1 MHVELDRDGRSIPIL
16 HRLLS
21 DLTPLFEATT
31 KLILGGDLNAD
42 VSFDEKYG
50 TRRHS
55 IAFQRIEDLGLWHC
69 NRLIP
74 PGRRGTFR
82 RDPSVMD
89 DHLFVSRSLTD
100 GVVSCE
106 VLRDERNPS
115 DHYPVI
121 VEIASI

>member
-1 MHVELDRDGRSIPIL
+1 MGNGDGIGGDRLFGRATTHWRRCRSAPTGAGVQMARPSGLDPLTLISMHVELDRDGRSIPIL

-55 IAFQRIEDLGLWHC
+55 IAFQRIE
-69 NRLIP
+69 
-74 PGRRGTFR
+74 
-82 RDPSVMD
+82 
-89 DHLFVSRSLTD
+89 
-100 GVVSCE
+100 
-106 VLRDERNPS
+106 
-115 DHYPVI
+115 
-121 VEIASI
+121 